1 MGEAQ
6 ALPVSNLM
14 KRERDPTREEFEKL
28 LDWLDADRSHSALK
42 YETIHYRLIRVFASR
57 GCIEAETLVD
67 EVMNRVAVRI
77 DTVTKTYEGEPARCL
92 QGFADKVYLED
103 LRDQRHRANVDLPVQ
118 ATTSDEEGERERR
131 EKEDK
136 CLTQCMATLPT
147 GDSKLFRSYFQ
158 EEKRAKI
165 NARKQMAAELR
176 LTVNALRIRAHRIR
190 KQLRDCME
198 ACLSATYE
206 S

>member
-1 MGEAQ
+1 
-6 ALPVSNLM
+6 M
-14 KRERDPTREEFEKL
+14 KRERDPTREEFDKL
-28 LDWLDADRSHSALK
+28 LDWLDADRSQAALK
-42 YETIHYRLIRVFASR
+42 YETFHYRLIRVFASR
-57 GCIEAETLVD
+57 GCIEAETLAD

-77 DTVTKTYEGEPARCL
+77 DTVAKAYEGEPARCL

-103 LRDQRHRANVDLPVQ
+103 LRDQRHRADIDPPDEVP
-118 ATTSDEEGERERR
+118 TSDDEGERERR

-158 EEKRAKI
+158 QEKRAKI
-165 NARKQMAAELR
+165 NARKQLAAELR

-190 KQLRDCME
+190 KQLRECME
-198 ACLSATYE
+198 GCLSVTYE